1 MIRGIPKI
9 FMAGSL
15 FLLSSAL
22 GNAQGSRANCT
33 DDAILVF
40 DGSGSMAATRH
51 NGLARPRIEEAR
63 TAIQQ
68 SIPQVTPF
76 RKMGLV
82 IFGPGQKDSCS
93 NIDLRFKPV
102 SNAAPRIIADVENL
116 SPVGETP
123 LTDAVKL
130 AVDALDVR
138 KKPGVVVLLTDGRES
153 CGRDPCA
160 LAAELAAE
168 KNVTVHVIGFKV
180 RAQFFQWNGQGA
192 KHGRTTARCL
202 AVETGGK
209 YVSTESTDELVAAL
223 RETLSC
229 PMTAK
234 GSRPTLTP
242 YPG

>member
-1 MIRGIPKI
+1 MNKGFSKI
-9 FMAGSL
+9 CLAGC
-15 FLLSSAL
+15 FLVFASAV
-22 GNAQGSRANCT
+22 GNTQESRANCT

-63 TAIQQ
+63 TAIKQ

-82 IFGPGQKDSCS
+82 IFGPGPKDSCS
-93 NIDLRFKPV
+93 NIDLRFEPL
-102 SNAAPRIIADVENL
+102 SNAASRIIADVDSL
-116 SPVGETP
+116 SPIGETP
-123 LTDAVKL
+123 LTDAVRL
-130 AVDALDVR
+130 AVDTLAVR

-153 CGRDPCA
+153 CKRDPCA

-192 KHGRTTARCL
+192 KHGRTSARCL
-202 AVETGGK
+202 ATQTGGK

-223 RETLSC
+223 RETLAC

-234 GSRPTLTP
+234 GSRRDL
-242 YPG
+242 YPFPG